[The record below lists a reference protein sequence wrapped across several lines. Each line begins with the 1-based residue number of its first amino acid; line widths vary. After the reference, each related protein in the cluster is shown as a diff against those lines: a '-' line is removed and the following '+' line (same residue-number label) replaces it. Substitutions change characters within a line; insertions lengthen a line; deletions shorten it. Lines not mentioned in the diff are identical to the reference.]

1 MATSEAL
8 STYAFSTKT
17 ETQEVPD
24 VMKVESIETP
34 EPKMEP
40 IEVQVLETEK
50 LNVYQVEARI
60 QIEKNTGFSCLMVID
75 RTEET
80 VLHELKDGNSIKR
93 ETWKEVTTLT
103 QDLDKIDTEWLIKLN
118 RKVFVTSNL
127 GKNGE
132 PTETHREC
140 VEFVDRNLENELIKK
155 LMGVALA
162 EAIIDENRKSQIESE
177 NQKSG
182 FMSFVKNNPLTRKIM
197 RSLKSSSDPEQ
208 IEEGKTSTKE
218 NEYVELPNGENDTMN
233 DEVFIENEKSSDEK
247 STGKSV
253 AKSVAKSIAK
263 STGKSSNTSAHESI
277 EKSDEKSIGNSDAKS
292 SHKSEAKSEKS
303 KFDVKQVESEPE
315 SPNSENA
322 YESLSDE
329 EEASSLNVE
338 VGELPEHTPGNKS
351 VVTDSGF
358 DEKSGTKSEA
368 SLKTN
373 SKVSDDRSDAKSDK
387 KETDAEFESPNA
399 GEKALVENKEI
410 DENSSKSPSEFEIVQ
425 FEPENKVLKG
435 GKSKS
440 GSQSDP
446 THTKPKSKRPRKVE
460 VLQVDITEIR
470 MEKDLDGTK

>member
-24 VMKVESIETP
+24 VIKVESVETP

-93 ETWKEVTTLT
+93 VTWKEVTTLT
-103 QDLDKIDTEWLIKLN
+103 QDLDKIDSEWLIKLN

-127 GKNGE
+127 DKNGE

-197 RSLKSSSDPEQ
+197 RSLKSSSDQEQ
-208 IEEGKTSTKE
+208 IEEGKTSKE
-218 NEYVELPNGENDTMN
+218 NEYVELPNGENDKTID

-253 AKSVAKSIAK
+253 TKSVAKSVAK
-263 STGKSSNTSAHESI
+263 STGKSSNNSAHESI
-277 EKSDEKSIGNSDAKS
+277 EKSDEKSIANSDSKS

-315 SPNSENA
+315 SPNSENV

-338 VGELPEHTPGNKS
+338 VGELPEHTPGTKS
-351 VVTDSGF
+351 VSDSGF
-358 DEKSGTKSEA
+358 ESGTKSEA

-373 SKVSDDRSDAKSDK
+373 PKVLDDRSDAKSDK
-387 KETDAEFESPNA
+387 KETDAESESP
-399 GEKALVENKEI
+399 KADEMALAENNEI

>member
-24 VMKVESIETP
+24 GMKVESIETP

-208 IEEGKTSTKE
+208 IEEGKTAKE

-247 STGKSV
+247 STEKSV
-253 AKSVAKSIAK
+253 AKSVAKS
-263 STGKSSNTSAHESI
+263 TGKSSNNSAHESI

-329 EEASSLNVE
+329 EEASSMNVE
-338 VGELPEHTPGNKS
+338 VGELPEHTPGTKS
-351 VVTDSGF
+351 VTDSGF
-358 DEKSGTKSEA
+358 ESGTKSEA

-373 SKVSDDRSDAKSDK
+373 PKVLDDRSDAKSDK